1 LSDLTDEEWEILDPI
16 INELEFYT
24 PDAHEKVIFAK
35 S

>member
-1 LSDLTDEEWEILDPI
+1 MGNLEPI

-24 PDAHEKVIFAK
+24 SDAHEKVIFVK